1 MVEDLKVRHWVKMA
15 EMAKVFFKIDNV
27 EHEVEDGIPL
37 IDFCDDVDVSLSFG
51 CTEGTCGVCEVT
63 VVEGRENL
71 SRITDEEK
79 DYLLEEDLEE
89 GMRLGCQVKI
99 RKGNVTLKWKKV
111 KG

>member
-1 MVEDLKVRHWVKMA
+1 MELKV
-15 EMAKVFFKIDNV
+15 AKVFFKTDNV
-27 EHEVEDGIPL
+27 THNVDDGTAL
-37 IDFCDDVDVSLSFG
+37 IDFCDETDISLSFG

>member
-1 MVEDLKVRHWVKMA
+1 MELKVARII
-15 EMAKVFFKIDNV
+15 FKTDNV
-27 EHEVEDGIPL
+27 EYEVEDGTSL
-37 IDFCDDVDVSLSFG
+37 IDFCDDVGVSLSFG

-63 VVEGRENL
+63 VLDGRENL
-71 SRITDEEK
+71 SRITDEER

-89 GMRLGCQVKI
+89 GMRLGCQVKV

>member
-1 MVEDLKVRHWVKMA
+1 
-15 EMAKVFFKIDNV
+15 
-27 EHEVEDGIPL
+27 
-37 IDFCDDVDVSLSFG
+37 
-51 CTEGTCGVCEVT
+51 
-63 VVEGRENL
+63 

-89 GMRLGCQVKI
+89 GMRLGCQVKV